1 MRAEFCAEF
10 PCRVALVHNPGA
22 GDEKQPGR
30 DALRAM
36 IRAAGYRVRCCS
48 SHDAGLAEFLRR
60 PADLV
65 AVAGGDG
72 TVAKVAKIIHGYG
85 VPIAVMP
92 TGTANNIA
100 TSLGISKDKLDAQPR
115 SWAKAAKINLDIG
128 KAMGPWGI
136 ACFVEGFGLGLV
148 PFGIRHAENSAA
160 LDPHDDAQDKV
171 ATAVSAIRQALHDCT
186 AVRVRA
192 RLDGRDISGRYLML
206 QAMNIGR
213 VGPNLNLAP
222 RADPGDGRLDVV
234 LVAEAQRELLDR
246 YLAAHERD
254 ESRVPRL
261 PVRRARRLHIE
272 WRDFAVH
279 IDDRLWPGKRRP
291 RGRAGPIEITL
302 YGHGVDFLFPA
313 TD

>member
-1 MRAEFCAEF
+1 MSAGFSAEF
-10 PCRVALVHNPGA
+10 PPRVALVHNPGA
-22 GDEKQPGR
+22 GDDKQPRR

-36 IRAAGYRVRCCS
+36 IRAAGYRVRYCS
-48 SHDAGLAEFLRR
+48 SHDAKLAEFLRR
-60 PADLV
+60 PAELV

-72 TVAKVAKIIHGYG
+72 TVARVAKLVHGYG

-100 TSLGISKDKLDAQPR
+100 TSLGIAKDGLDEQPW

-128 KAMGPWGI
+128 KATGPWGV

-148 PFGIRHAENSAA
+148 PFGIRHAKDSAA
-160 LDPHDDAQDKV
+160 VDPDDVAEDKV
-171 ATAVSAIRQALHDCT
+171 ASAVSAIRQALQQCT

-246 YLAAHERD
+246 YLAAHER
-254 ESRVPRL
+254 EEGRIPRL
-261 PVRRARRLHIE
+261 PVRRGRRLHIE

-279 IDDRLWPGKRRP
+279 IDDRLWPGKRRS
-291 RGRAGPIEITL
+291 RGPSGAIEVTL
-302 YGHGVDFLFPA
+302 YGQGVDFLLPA
-313 TD
+313 SD